1 MTLTINNKSSF
12 LRFLIAASGLYD
24 QCIMHCSKSNN
35 LIDVFV
41 STESEQVI
49 LYSEYSNVVVSDDT
63 TLNIPDI
70 KKLIKLIG
78 YIPCDVFTLDITNN
92 SIVYST
98 TQLSFKYHLYE
109 DGIIRVKKI
118 NKDMLKQF
126 QGEYTFNLST
136 DDIDRLI
143 KSNSILGTN
152 EFVYIKGVQGKIICE
167 LTDKKI
173 ANTDSITLELCDTNN
188 SSISFNEM
196 KFNIESIRLLT
207 TLKCQYITCKLHTKY
222 NCIVTLSRVDDCIGY
237 FSIAA
242 LV

>member
-152 EFVYIKGVQGKIICE
+152 
-167 LTDKKI
+167 
-173 ANTDSITLELCDTNN
+173 
-188 SSISFNEM
+188 
-196 KFNIESIRLLT
+196 
-207 TLKCQYITCKLHTKY
+207 
-222 NCIVTLSRVDDCIGY
+222 
-237 FSIAA
+237 
-242 LV
+242 